1 MNSIEKY
8 ENNAWIMID
17 LKLPFLY
24 NDIGVVGMENISI
37 GLAKNSTLE
46 TLNIKCNNIGDY
58 GI

>member
-1 MNSIEKY
+1 
-8 ENNAWIMID
+8 
-17 LKLPFLY
+17 
-24 NDIGVVGMENISI
+24 MENISI